1 MAMPFLMA
9 ALIVF
14 HSSADSRILTLVVK
28 ESAVSPSARW
38 FAPLVAFARLSI
50 GLSLSSNSSELFP
63 MITSIWY

>member
-1 MAMPFLMA
+1 
-9 ALIVF
+9 
-14 HSSADSRILTLVVK
+14 LTLVVK
-28 ESAVSPSARW
+28 ESAVSPFARW